1 MRAGGLAAPTGGP
14 TGGPTEGPAAGA
26 GGVRPGR
33 VLRIGGRAI
42 PVIGPSWRDPRLHV
56 AAVIVSVQV
65 LGQATLGFQLSI
77 AQILVSVLT
86 CAALE
91 VGVTLARRRVL
102 LWPASALLTGNGVA
116 LLLRAA
122 GTQHGQWW
130 SLHGAGY
137 FALAGVLSLGS
148 KYAIRGRGGHVFNP
162 SNFGLVCIFLLFG
175 TRLVNPQDLW
185 WGPMSPGL
193 ALTLAIIVAGGLTLV
208 ARVRMLGA
216 ALGFWLVFAA
226 LTGVTA
232 ATGHCMVARWHLGP
246 VCGGSF
252 WWSLALSPEILVF
265 LFFMITDPKT
275 APEGRVSRVVF
286 GGLVG
291 LLAALA
297 VAPAGTEFWTK
308 VGVLGALVVACG
320 VRPLVESWSE
330 RAWGGWL
337 APLGAGVLVLAIGG
351 VVVAGLPARPVALAA
366 AAPRRLTA
374 SPPALPAAVG
384 VDPSVSHVIGGVTP
398 SVAAQLA
405 ASLAED
411 LALEAQALQNRDQAT
426 AAEAATGDWL
436 ASLDRTIAGGGL
448 IEVPTYH
455 LARLTVVAVPN
466 PLRPQDPP
474 RLGLVAA
481 GSVQWTAEGAAR
493 PGQVV
498 RTPPSTLH
506 ATFVLGSSLAGPQR
520 ISTVT
525 GS

>member
-1 MRAGGLAAPTGGP
+1 MRADELAAPAEESPGG
-14 TGGPTEGPAAGA
+14 AAGP
-26 GGVRPGR
+26 PGR
-33 VLRIGGRAI
+33 VLRIAGRAI

-56 AAVIVSVQV
+56 AAVIVAVQV
-65 LGQATLGFQLSI
+65 AGQAALGFQLSI

-91 VGVTLARRRVL
+91 VGVTLSRRRVL

-122 GTQHGQWW
+122 GTRHGQWW

-148 KYAIRGRGGHVFNP
+148 KYALRWRGSHVFNP
-162 SNFGLVCIFLLFG
+162 SNFGLVCVFLLFG
-175 TRLVNPQDLW
+175 TRVVNPQDLW

-193 ALTLAIIVAGGLTLV
+193 ALTLAVIVAGGLTLV

-216 ALGFWLVFAA
+216 ALAFWVVFAG
-226 LTGVTA
+226 LTGLTA
-232 ATGHCMVARWHLGP
+232 AAGHCMAARWHLGP

-265 LFFMITDPKT
+265 LFFMITDPRT
-275 APEGRVSRVVF
+275 APEGRVSRAVF

-297 VAPAGTEFWTK
+297 VAPAGSEFWTK

-320 VRPLVESWSE
+320 VRPLVEGAVIWFG
-330 RAWGGWL
+330 RAWGRRL
-337 APLGAGVLVLAIGG
+337 APAGVGLLVLAAGG
-351 VVVAGLPARPVALAA
+351 VVVAGLPARPVAQA
-366 AAPRRLTA
+366 AAPPRHLTA
-374 SPPALPAAVG
+374 SPPALPASVG
-384 VDPSVSHVIGGVTP
+384 IDPSVSHLAGGVSP
-398 SVAAQLA
+398 AVAAQLA
-405 ASLAED
+405 ASLADD
-411 LALEAQALQNRDQAT
+411 LALEAQALQDRDPAT

-436 ASLDRTIAGGGL
+436 ASLDRMIGGGGL

-481 GSVQWTAEGAAR
+481 GSVQWTAEGTAR
-493 PGQVV
+493 PGQLL
-498 RTPPSTLH
+498 RAPAGTLH

-520 ISTVT
+520 ISAVT